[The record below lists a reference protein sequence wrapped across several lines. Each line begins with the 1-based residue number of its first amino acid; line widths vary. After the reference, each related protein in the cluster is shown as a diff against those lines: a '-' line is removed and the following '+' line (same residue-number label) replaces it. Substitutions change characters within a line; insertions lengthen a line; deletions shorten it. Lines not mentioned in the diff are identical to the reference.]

1 MAFAGVMAPTN
12 LVPAQLHCPN
22 RLLLAALVGVNLL
35 QAAFAGFRPPVLML
49 RRLGARPGMAFD

>member
-22 RLLLAALVGVNLL
+22 RLPEAALVGVNLL
-35 QAAFAGFRPPVLML
+35 QAAFTRFRPPVLML
-49 RRLGARPGMAFD
+49 TRQRARPGMAFD